1 MVSFTALAERFVE
14 PMEIKE
20 DQKTYQRQAAVG
32 RAPGDT
38 AGAVAVGNGIKP
50 RAVTRGRKSWREK
63 LQDDKGLPRIIRL
76 TPAQEK
82 RWGRGTMVIPAPR
95 EVDAAIRQIRKG
107 ATSTVNELRVRLAK
121 AHGTDLACPIT
132 TGIFAWIAAHAAAED
147 EAAGRRRVTP
157 WWRVLKPNGK
167 LNARYPGGVDEQRR
181 RLEAEGHAVAGD
193 RVVP

>member
-1 MVSFTALAERFVE
+1 
-14 PMEIKE
+14 MEIKE
-20 DQKTYQRQAAVG
+20 DPNTFQRQAAG
-32 RAPGDT
+32 ERAPGRSNVPEVS
-38 AGAVAVGNGIKP
+38 GEGGKPKP
-50 RAVTRGRKSWREK
+50 RTPERERKSWREK
-63 LQDDKGLPRIIRL
+63 LEDDKGLPRIIRL

-95 EVDAAIRQIRKG
+95 EVDAAIRGIRKG
-107 ATSTVNELRVRLAK
+107 ATATVNDLRVRLAK
-121 AHGTDLACPIT
+121 SHGTDLACPIT

-157 WWRVLKPNGK
+157 WWRVLKTNGK
-167 LNARYPGGVDEQRR
+167 LNPRYPGGVDEQRR